1 VPPGRRYAAG
11 RMDLRRL
18 RVGEWLA
25 AVSGAALL
33 VSLFLP
39 WYGAGGGSST
49 AWEALAVLDILI
61 ALVAASAVV
70 LLVVTATQRVPAVPI
85 ALSACVTF
93 AGAIGV
99 GLVLIRVAS
108 LPDGADGREWALWL
122 GLAGAVGIVVGGA
135 VAIRDERISPP
146 GRPTDLTGRPTAA
159 QPEIEPLPTPRPE

>member
-1 VPPGRRYAAG
+1 
-11 RMDLRRL
+11 MDLRRL
-18 RVGEWLA
+18 RAGEWLA

-39 WYGAGGGSST
+39 WYGAGEESST

-85 ALSACVTF
+85 ALSACVTL

-99 GLVLIRVAS
+99 LLVLIRTAS
-108 LPDGADGREWALWL
+108 LPDGADGREWGLWL
-122 GLAGAVGIVVGGA
+122 GLAGALGIVAGGTL
-135 VAIRDERISPP
+135 AIRDERISPP
-146 GRPTDLTGRPTAA
+146 GRHTDLTGRPTAA
-159 QPEIEPLPTPRPE
+159 PQEIEPLPAPRPE